1 MGRALSSALATIQR
15 METNTAADL
24 VSRVCGRNVLSLT
37 RREHDWVLLL
47 DGETQ
52 IVVACLWRLLEAGR
66 VRLTSE
72 DDGQR
77 FGLPAPIDAAGQATL
92 RISGHRV
99 SRAELRAGTL
109 DLDLHLDDDVVFQ
122 IIPDSAGYE
131 AWQVC
136 GPMGQVIATGGGGLG
151 VVNHG
156 GAR

>member
-1 MGRALSSALATIQR
+1 
-15 METNTAADL
+15 MEPHPAADL
-24 VSRVCGRNVLSLT
+24 VSRVCGRTVLSLT
-37 RREHDWVLLL
+37 RREHDWGLLL

-52 IVVACLWRLLEAGR
+52 IVIGCLWRLLEADR
-66 VRLTSE
+66 VRLTSQ

-77 FGLPAPIDAAGQATL
+77 FGLPAPVDAAGEATL

-109 DLDLHLDDDVVFQ
+109 DLDDGAVFQ

-131 AWQVC
+131 AWQIC
-136 GPMGQVIATGGGGLG
+136 GPMGKVIATGGGGLR
-151 VVNHG
+151 VFNHG